1 MCNLSLPCK
10 LDKTAYH
17 VYTKYMNL
25 IPEPTKFSW
34 DQGNLNK
41 NFKKHKITNEESEQV
56 FLNPPTTIIEDTKHS
71 SQEPRFIAVGI
82 TDSGK
87 LLTIIF
93 TIRDKKIRVIS
104 ARKSN
109 KKERSLYEKK

>member
-1 MCNLSLPCK
+1 
-10 LDKTAYH
+10 
-17 VYTKYMNL
+17 MNL
-25 IPEPTKFSW
+25 IPKPIKFNW
-34 DQGNLNK
+34 DQGNFNK
-41 NFKKHKITNEESEQV
+41 NLKKHKITNEESEQV

-71 SQEPRFIAVGI
+71 SQKPRFVAIGQ
-82 TDSGK
+82 TDSSK

-93 TIRDKKIRVIS
+93 TIRDKKIRIIS